1 MKNSVFLDLLLIS
14 YFISDIY
21 HIPISIFALGG
32 AFIFL
37 LISQKI
43 VNTKETIKTAP
54 WQIIWFSIGL
64 FIIVYTIKNEGFTDY
79 LNSILK
85 ELLQKKNEN
94 LAIIATVFISGFLS
108 AIMNNLPT
116 VMIMDISL
124 KNIGNKAMIY
134 AKLRQI

>member
-21 HIPISIFALGG
+21 HIPISIFTLGG

-64 FIIVYTIKNEGFTDY
+64 FIIVYTIKNKGFTDY

-85 ELLQKKNEN
+85 ELLQKKMK
-94 LAIIATVFISGFLS
+94 T
-108 AIMNNLPT
+108 
-116 VMIMDISL
+116 
-124 KNIGNKAMIY
+124 
-134 AKLRQI
+134 

>member
-21 HIPISIFALGG
+21 HIPISIFTLGG

-64 FIIVYTIKNEGFTDY
+64 FIIVYTIKNKGFTDY